1 MQKIYLTDRYFYVG
15 KEDLKEYLRKG
26 KRIKV
31 PEGFIINLQDE
42 KNTYLKLMEIISTK
56 EQESIERD

>member
-26 KRIKV
+26 ARIKV